1 MMQPGFISDVS
12 LHRDTPQHRTTGD
25 VKAGVQRIELTLK
38 KISEQSEGTLQ
49 FWPASSACTSGC
61 FSSVSSIRV
70 ESGDLGDFDDAQIE
84 TVIRLHNKALEVV
97 GDDAMVSAAI
107 AKGIELGLNKG

>member
-1 MMQPGFISDVS
+1 MQPRFIDDVN
-12 LHRDTPQHRTTGD
+12 LHRDTPPHRTTGD

-49 FWPASSACTSGC
+49 CVPLSSACTSGC
-61 FSSVSSIRV
+61 FSSISSIRA
-70 ESGDLGDFDDAQIE
+70 EADDLGEFDDVQIE
-84 TVIRLHNKALEVV
+84 TVIRLHNKALEAL
-97 GDDAMVSAAI
+97 GDDAMVSASI